1 MFVSCSTRCFSKKPL
16 EAAIRQLF
24 ELEFPK
30 FDLAVIES
38 GTQLR
43 PSEVAEDIEGTLHR
57 LRSGPGLTPSTLE
70 LDLGPHDPD
79 PKLWRKR
86 FEAMCRLAKQL
97 TVAVLVI
104 PASPLGASFDEEVK
118 RLSSLVEFM
127 GREGLVLTVPTHSA
141 TLTADPAQAIALC
154 KAVPGLGL
162 TLDPSHYTNG
172 PTKVGNYDGVYPYVR
187 HVQFRDTG
195 KQPGAFQVKV
205 GSGDIEYTRI
215 VSLLER
221 QGYDRALS
229 ISIWDELGSPFEVD
243 VEVRKLKLL
252 LESLL

>member
-1 MFVSCSTRCFSKKPL
+1 L
-16 EAAIRQLF
+16 RQLF

-30 FDLAVIES
+30 YDLAVIES

-43 PSEVAEDIEGTLHR
+43 PSEVAEDIDGTLHR
-57 LRSGPGLTPSTLE
+57 LRSGPGLTPATLE
-70 LDLGPHDPD
+70 LDLGPVGDD
-79 PKLWRKR
+79 PKAWRKR
-86 FEAMCRLAKQL
+86 FDAMCRLAKQL
-97 TVAVLVI
+97 TVAVLVL
-104 PASPLGASFDEEVK
+104 PASPLGTPFDEEVR
-118 RLSSLVEFM
+118 RLSTLVEST

-141 TLTADPAQAIALC
+141 TLTADPVQAVALC

-162 TLDPSHYTNG
+162 ALDPSHYVNA
-172 PTKVGNYDGVYPYVR
+172 PQKVGNYDGVYPYVR

-195 KQPGAFQVKV
+195 KQPGAFQVRV
-205 GSGDIEYTRI
+205 GQGDIEYTRI

-221 QGYDRALS
+221 HGYDRALS
-229 ISIWDELGSPFEVD
+229 ISIYDELDSPFEVE

>member
-16 EAAIRQLF
+16 EAALRQVF
-24 ELEFPK
+24 EYEFPK
-30 FDLAVIES
+30 YDLAVIES

-43 PSEVAEDIEGTLHR
+43 PSEVAADLEGTLRR
-57 LRSGPGLTPSTLE
+57 LRSGPALTPATLE
-70 LDLGPHDPD
+70 LDLGPEGDD
-79 PKLWRKR
+79 PKGWRKR
-86 FEAMCRLAKQL
+86 FDAMCRLAKQL
-97 TVAVLVI
+97 TIAVLVL
-104 PASPLGASFDEEVK
+104 PASPLGTPMDEEVR
-118 RLSSLVEFM
+118 RLSALVEAT
-127 GREGLVLTVPTHSA
+127 GREGLVLTLPTNSA
-141 TLTADPAQAIALC
+141 TLTADPAQAVALC

-162 TLDPSHYTNG
+162 TLDPSHYINA
-172 PTKVGNYDGVYPYVR
+172 PQKVGNYDMVYPHVR

-195 KQPGAFQVKV
+195 KQPGAFQVRV
-205 GSGDIEYTRI
+205 GQGEIEYTRI

-229 ISIWDELGSPFEVD
+229 VSILDEFNSPFEVD